1 MITEERLFTDS
12 GGAVGKKFAVYIVVA
27 AVITGL
33 ALVIGFST
41 LFVKIFNI
49 FIFACFLLY
58 IMLDLPPVKE
68 ATPLRP
74 LRVTLVSSIIATVI
88 YLGIG
93 KILPQFNEKYEIE
106 AINIATA
113 KLAETIKPELVAEG
127 KDVFKFNRCYKCH
140 KAAGMGT
147 SDRGPNFNFFQ
158 IGLYPKE
165 RLIEDITNPRRRQ
178 PKGFTDPSA
187 KRAMPIY
194 FGEDGIAEDDMDA
207 LLAFMG
213 TLWSK
218 EKMPLRGK
226 ESTNSLVRWDEDP
239 QMIELGKRV
248 YEGEIYRS
256 FNCVVCHGRDGRPV
270 FSGATDL
277 RNPNSRSKIH
287 NNKPLRDWT
296 DADWYDSVSRGVSG
310 TPMIAWSERF
320 PPRAIWLAI
329 AYAKQFPKPNMD

>member
-106 AINIATA
+106 AINNPTA
-113 KLAETIKPELVAEG
+113 KLAQISKAELVEDG
-127 KDVFKFNRCYKCH
+127 KDIFRVNKCQKCH
-140 KAAGMGT
+140 KAEGMGK
-147 SDRGPNFNFFQ
+147 SNKGPNFDLFQ
-158 IGLYPKE
+158 IGLYPRA
-165 RLIEDITNPRRRQ
+165 RLIEDILDPRIRQ
-178 PKGFTDPSA
+178 PRGFTDPDS
-187 KRAMPIY
+187 KRAMPLY
-194 FGEDGIAEDDMDA
+194 FGEEIVGEDMDA
-207 LLAFMG
+207 LLAFLG

-218 EKMPLRGK
+218 EEMPYRGK
-226 ESTNSLVRWDEDP
+226 VGTDSLVKWDKDP

-248 YEGEIYRS
+248 YEGEIYKS

-296 DADWYDSVSRGVSG
+296 DADWYDSVSRGVLG